1 MDKNHAVI
9 VQSFLFNGADFDTIN
24 DKFRICESLN
34 IVKYTP
40 GELILSSDNHTDALC
55 FIESGK
61 ARITTNVGE
70 RETVI
75 KYAVSGDVF
84 GAATLFS
91 SMKHNTKVYAE
102 TETSV
107 IFLSKEAICTLI
119 ENSSIVALNYIN
131 FLSDRISFLNRKVAA
146 FTASSAEIKLTMYL
160 YGNMDENYCVSPQT
174 SMSSLADQLG
184 IGRAS
189 LYRVIDSLSASQM
202 ISYNGKQ
209 FKIQDMDALLKLI
222 NKSTI

>member
-1 MDKNHAVI
+1 MENNSKVVA
-9 VQSFLFNGADFDTIN
+9 QSFLFKGADFNEIN
-24 DKFRICESLN
+24 ENFSLSDSMRIVSFM
-34 IVKYTP
+34 P
-40 GELILSSDNHTDALC
+40 GDLILSSENHTDALC

-61 ARITTNVGE
+61 ARITSDTGE

-75 KYAVSGDVF
+75 RYAFSGDVF

-91 SMKHNTKVYAE
+91 SMKHSTKVYAE
-102 TETSV
+102 TKTNV
-107 IFLSKEAICTLI
+107 IFLEKEAICKLI
-119 ENSSIVALNYIN
+119 ENSSTVAFNYIN

-146 FTASSAEIKLTMYL
+146 FTAASSEIKLAMYL
-160 YGNMDENYCVSPQT
+160 YGNTDENSCVIPET

-189 LYRVIDSLSASQM
+189 LYRAIDSLSYSGV

-209 FKIQDMDALLKLI
+209 FKILDTDSLLKLI
-222 NKSTI
+222 NK